1 MSSSGPRSR
10 GARNHP
16 RPCQG
21 HRPWPRTSA
30 APALALAT
38 QKLDGTTWAGTE
50 MFDLRYH
57 VASLAAVFLALIIG
71 ILVGV
76 GISDRGLVDSAKR
89 GLLERQ
95 VASLQHRLDRKATQ
109 SADQIRERAAAQTF
123 INETYPAL
131 ARNRLKGKQVAVVFV
146 GSDNGGILRSS
157 VDTALR
163 DAGAAQVRLRA
174 LKVPIDVKQLEGAL
188 KGQPAAAGL
197 RGKANLEALGRAV
210 GQELVLGGDTP
221 LSDALAETLIEH
233 QNGGNAMA
241 ADGVIVVRTARS
253 QRGATSKFLLGFYEG
268 LNSTGAPAVGA
279 EQTDAPESATAAFQR
294 GGLSTVDDVDTSV
307 GRLALLLL
315 LAGQP
320 GGQYGVKDSATDGA
334 LPPMPA
340 TAAASGG

>member
-1 MSSSGPRSR
+1 
-10 GARNHP
+10 
-16 RPCQG
+16 
-21 HRPWPRTSA
+21 
-30 APALALAT
+30 
-38 QKLDGTTWAGTE
+38 

-76 GISDRGLVDSAKR
+76 GISDRGLVDRAQR
-89 GLLERQ
+89 GLLERE
-95 VASLQHRLDRKATQ
+95 VTRLQHQLDKKSTQ
-109 SADQIRERAAAQTF
+109 NADQARERAAAQTF
-123 INETYPAL
+123 ITETYPAL
-131 ARNRLKGKQVAVVFV
+131 AHNRLKGKQVAVVFV
-146 GSDNGGILRSS
+146 GSVDGSVRSS
-157 VDTALR
+157 VSRALTE
-163 DAGAAQVRLRA
+163 AGAQQVRFRA
-174 LKVPIDVKQLEGAL
+174 LKVPIDLKQVDSAL

-197 RGKANLEALGRAV
+197 RGKANLEALGRAA

-221 LSDALAETLIEH
+221 LSDALAETLIEP
-233 QNGGNAMA
+233 QDGGNAMA

-320 GGQYGVKDSATDGA
+320 GGQYGVKDTATDGA
-334 LPPMPA
+334 LPPLPA
-340 TAAASGG
+340 TASPSGG